1 MKLKILAT
9 LISLFCC
16 NFLFAQNDNP
26 DFFRSIGKIYVVVA
40 VLLIIFF
47 GIILFL
53 INLDRKI
60 SQLEKRQKNNL

>member
-1 MKLKILAT
+1 MKLKT
-9 LISLFCC
+9 LITSLLLLFY
-16 NFLFAQNDNP
+16 NFLFAQNENP
-26 DFFRSIGKIYVVVA
+26 DFFRSTGKIYVVVA

-60 SQLEKRQKNNL
+60 SRLEKSQKNNA